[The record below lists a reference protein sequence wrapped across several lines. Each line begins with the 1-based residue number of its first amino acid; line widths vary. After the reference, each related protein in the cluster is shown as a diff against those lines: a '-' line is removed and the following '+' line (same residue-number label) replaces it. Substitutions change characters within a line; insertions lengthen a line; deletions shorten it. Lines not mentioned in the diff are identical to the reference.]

1 MDVSLKDD
9 LSERQL
15 PSVPYSVQKTDPSKA
30 ESTLAQ
36 AAKMLRQAEVKG
48 DKDEIR
54 KRNAAVA
61 RAENRVK
68 ACFTIF
74 ELHAIEPDEYEDLI
88 CEHPPT
94 PEQIAEAGADPSQR
108 PEWNE
113 ATFYPALLAR
123 CVDGDMTA
131 DDWAEFL
138 AKRLSRGERRQLEYT
153 LVAINENVRL
163 PEAMVLPKGSLGTGV
178 LPSKWR

>member
-1 MDVSLKDD
+1 MSLKED

-15 PSVPYSVQKTDPSKA
+15 PSVPYSVQKHDPSKA
-30 ESTLAQ
+30 EEALAQ
-36 AAKMLRQAEVKG
+36 AERMLRQAEVKG

-54 KRNAAVA
+54 RRKTAVTRARNQ
-61 RAENRVK
+61 VK

-74 ELHAIEPDEYEDLI
+74 ELRAIEPDDYEDLI

-94 PEQIAEAGADPSQR
+94 PEQIAKAGQDPSQR
-108 PEWNE
+108 PEWND

-123 CVDGDMTA
+123 CVDDDMTA
-131 DDWAEFL
+131 EDWAAFL
-138 AKRLSRGERRQLEYT
+138 KKRLSRGERRQFEYT

-163 PEAMVLPKGSLGTGV
+163 PEAMVLPKGSLGTGI
-178 LPSKWR
+178 LPSRWR